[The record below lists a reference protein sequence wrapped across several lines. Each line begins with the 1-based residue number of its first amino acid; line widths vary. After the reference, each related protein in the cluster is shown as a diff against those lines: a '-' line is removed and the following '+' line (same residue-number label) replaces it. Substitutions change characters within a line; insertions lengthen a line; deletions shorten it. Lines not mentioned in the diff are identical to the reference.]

1 MTIIKPLFV
10 AKRLKIIVLLN
21 ALLNICA
28 LVILLY
34 LLNNKSSNYEIAYE
48 ITIWRMAL
56 TIFIW
61 LGLNLFFGMLYYLI
75 RWRDTNSKA
84 LQVLIRIHLGLAVG
98 LVCVG
103 LILFKITPF
112 IILEFMGMVMAFFMP
127 FIMLVVILK
136 HPKNYITAIFE

>member
-1 MTIIKPLFV
+1 M
-10 AKRLKIIVLLN
+10 
-21 ALLNICA
+21 
-28 LVILLY
+28 
-34 LLNNKSSNYEIAYE
+34 
-48 ITIWRMAL
+48 

-84 LQVLIRIHLGLAVG
+84 LQALIRIHLGLAVG